1 MASTAGAALGNALE
15 QEQLRAVDLSSNE
28 RKVLRALAGGPL
40 APPATAEAAGLGEQ
54 ETVSAASWLRTKGLA
69 GIEEAMTELIGLNDE
84 GLRYA
89 ESGLPERRAVVW
101 LAEQG
106 PATVEQLA
114 AGPLTPEEARI
125 VIGWLRRKQW
135 ATLEKGGEG
144 IVLKPTGDAPEGAD
158 EPLLRQLASGAQPID
173 GLEPEALK
181 LLQGRKILQRSQQ
194 VARTFSLTDNGR
206 AVLAELGDDELLGE
220 VTPEMLQSGT
230 WRKGRFQRYSLET
243 QAESTPQAT
252 LHPLTRFTEEIRGI
266 FLQMGFTE
274 IEGDYVESAFWN
286 MDTLF
291 IPQDHPARELQDTLY
306 LDDPKSFLLDDEA
319 AVEAVKAVH
328 ETGGDTGSSGW
339 QYDWSREVAQQALLR
354 THTTVNT
361 IRYLSEHPEPPVR
374 VFAVGRVFRREAV
387 DATHLPEF
395 TQVEGIIMEEEASFG
410 MLIGVLKE
418 FYRRMGFPDVRV
430 RPAYFPYTEPSMEIE
445 VKFGDSWL
453 ELGGSGIFRPEVTAP
468 FGIDTPV
475 LAWGLGLERLAMLR
489 LGLKDIRILYQ
500 SDLEWLKTAR

>member
-1 MASTAGAALGNALE
+1 M
-15 QEQLRAVDLSSNE
+15 DLSANE
-28 RKVLRALAGGPL
+28 QKVLRVIAAGDL
-40 APPATAEAAGLGEQ
+40 SPAAAAEAAGLGEQ
-54 ETVSAASWLRTKGLA
+54 EAVSAASWLRTKELA
-69 GIEEAMTELIGLNDE
+69 EIEETVTELVGLNKE
-84 GLRYA
+84 GQRYA
-89 ESGLPERRAVVW
+89 AEGLPERRAIEW
-101 LAEQG
+101 LNEHGA
-106 PATVEQLA
+106 ATASKLA
-114 AGPLTPEEARI
+114 DGPLTADEARI
-125 VIGWLRRKQW
+125 VIGWLKRKQW
-135 ATLEKGGEG
+135 AWLEKSDDGV
-144 IVLKPTGDAPEGAD
+144 VLTPARDDAPEGAD
-158 EPLLRQLASGAQPID
+158 EPLLRELADGEQPVD
-173 GLEPEALK
+173 SLDPKGLK
-181 LLQGRKILQRSQQ
+181 LLQGRQILKRSQQ
-194 VARTFSLTDNGR
+194 VARTLRITEAGR
-206 AVLAELGDDELLGE
+206 IALDELSGEELLGE
-220 VTPEMLQSGT
+220 VTPEMLQSGG
-230 WRKGRFQRYSLET
+230 WREGRFQRYSLET
-243 QAESTPQAT
+243 QAESAPQAT

-286 MDTLF
+286 MDALF

-306 LDDPKSFLLDDEA
+306 LDDPKSFLLDDEE
-319 AVEAVKAVH
+319 AVAAVKAVH
-328 ETGGDTGSSGW
+328 ETGGDTGSTGW
-339 QYDWSREVAQQALLR
+339 RYDWSREVAQQALLR
-354 THTTVNT
+354 THTTVST
-361 IRYLSEHPEPPVR
+361 IRYLSEHREPPVR

-445 VKFGDSWL
+445 VKFGDRWL

-489 LGLKDIRILYQ
+489 LGLKDIRMLYQ

>member
-1 MASTAGAALGNALE
+1 M
-15 QEQLRAVDLSSNE
+15 DLSSNE
-28 RKVLRALAGGPL
+28 QKVLRVLAEGDL
-40 APPATAEAAGLGEQ
+40 SPAAAAGAAGLGEQ
-54 ETVSAASWLRTKGLA
+54 EAVSAASWLRTKELA
-69 GIEEAMTELIGLNDE
+69 EIEEMTTELVGLNEE
-84 GLRYA
+84 GRRYA
-89 ESGLPERRAVVW
+89 AEGLPERRAIEW
-101 LAEQG
+101 LNEHGA
-106 PATVEQLA
+106 ATASKLA
-114 AGPLTPEEARI
+114 DGPLTADEARI
-125 VIGWLRRKQW
+125 VIGWLKRKQW
-135 ATLEKGGEG
+135 AWLEKSDDG
-144 IVLKPTGDAPEGAD
+144 VMLTPARDDAPEGAD
-158 EPLLRQLASGAQPID
+158 EPLLRQLADGAQPAASLD
-173 GLEPEALK
+173 PKGLK
-181 LLQGRKILQRSQQ
+181 LLQGRQILERSQQ
-194 VARTFSLTDNGR
+194 VERTLRITEAGR
-206 AVLAELGDDELLGE
+206 IALDELSGEELLGE
-220 VTPEMLQSGT
+220 VTPEMLQSGG
-230 WRKGRFQRYSLET
+230 WREGRFQRYELET
-243 QAESTPQAT
+243 QAESAAQAT

-286 MDTLF
+286 MDALF

-306 LDDPKSFLLDDEA
+306 LDDPKSFLLDDED

-328 ETGGDTGSSGW
+328 ETGGDTGSTGW
-339 QYDWSREVAQQALLR
+339 RYDWSREVAQQALLR

-430 RPAYFPYTEPSMEIE
+430 RPAYFPYTEPSMEVE
-445 VKFGDSWL
+445 VKFGDRWL

-489 LGLKDIRILYQ
+489 LGLDDIRMLYQ